1 MDPDCSALT
10 CGSLAI
16 DIAME
21 PELFGL
27 TDPDSAIWVSNAQ
40 PSWDNG
46 KLRYSK
52 ALGDSDQRVFMSE
65 NEEKVVAEVSFAI
78 GGENRQ
84 RSAALAHEIDLGDMA
99 VYTSNVGIQ
108 VLYRCEYETALTV
121 SSESFDVQT
130 VTAFGENAGIG
141 NLVGGFS
148 MSLSSPTSDGE
159 RFIMGGQLEV
169 GISWSASLLSA
180 FSFRIQEC
188 TITHGDTSVDVIK
201 QGCFAGL
208 LEAQPVETESNLSS
222 AFAFNMF
229 KALDEESATQFLSCE
244 VKVCKD
250 YCDQAVGTG
259 NCPVDDVMAFARA

>member
-1 MDPDCSALT
+1 MCPSNDECWNYNATTHTCSMDPDCSALT

-84 RSAALAHEIDLGDMA
+84 RSAGRVKNFQGHH
-99 VYTSNVGIQ
+99 
-108 VLYRCEYETALTV
+108 
-121 SSESFDVQT
+121 
-130 VTAFGENAGIG
+130 
-141 NLVGGFS
+141 
-148 MSLSSPTSDGE
+148 
-159 RFIMGGQLEV
+159 LE
-169 GISWSASLLSA
+169 
-180 FSFRIQEC
+180 
-188 TITHGDTSVDVIK
+188 K
-201 QGCFAGL
+201 
-208 LEAQPVETESNLSS
+208 
-222 AFAFNMF
+222 
-229 KALDEESATQFLSCE
+229 
-244 VKVCKD
+244 
-250 YCDQAVGTG
+250 
-259 NCPVDDVMAFARA
+259 